1 MTNIAEK
8 RKTLDI
14 ASSKGKIFSVSFI
27 KADGTEREM
36 TCKSWTEK
44 AFSNGSANAG
54 VNTCKDKD
62 NLYTVVDVA
71 AENKKGTKGAFRNIN
86 LDTLKEVRF
95 AGQTVK
101 F

>member
-1 MTNIAEK
+1 MATLSEK

-36 TCKSWTEK
+36 NCKKWTEE
-44 AFSNGSANAG
+44 AFTNGSANAG
-54 VNTCKDKD
+54 LNTCANKE
-62 NLYTVVDVA
+62 NLYGVVDTQA
-71 AENKKGTKGAFRNIN
+71 TNRKGTKGAFRNIN